1 MSLEKK
7 LTSLSIF
14 FPCYNEAKNIPE
26 LVAQANKVAAE
37 IAEKN
42 ELIVVDD
49 GSQDETVAVVKNLQ
63 QQYPQLRLVQHKK
76 NQGYGAALQTGFA
89 AAQYDWI
96 FFADGDQQFDLQELK
111 TFVPYV
117 DDYQVIIGYRRQR
130 AEGSL
135 RAFNARLFKLYIDL
149 LFRVH
154 VKDIDCAFKLFKAE
168 TIKSLELFSQGAF
181 ISSEFLYKLKK
192 KGVRFKQLPVHH
204 YPRQHGQPT
213 GANLK
218 VIIKG
223 VTDALRL
230 YLKMKLKLQGK

>member
-1 MSLEKK
+1 MSKNKK
-7 LTSLSIF
+7 LSSLSIF
-14 FPCYNEAKNIPE
+14 FPCFNEAKSIPI
-26 LVAQANKVAAE
+26 LIKQADAVANKLAKKYE
-37 IAEKN
+37 I
-42 ELIVVDD
+42 LVIDD
-49 GSQDETVAVVKNLQ
+49 GSQDDTVKVVNNLRSK
-63 QQYPQLRLVQHKK
+63 YANLKLVQHENNK
-76 NQGYGAALQTGFA
+76 GYGAALQSGFKA
-89 AAQYDWI
+89 SQYKWI
-96 FFADGDQQFDLQELK
+96 FFTDGDLQFDISELES
-111 TFVPYV
+111 FIPFV
-117 DDYQVIIGYRRQR
+117 DDYHVIIGYRRKR
-130 AEGSL
+130 AEGTI

-168 TIKSLELFSQGAF
+168 TIKSIELFSQGAF

-192 KGVRFKQLPVHH
+192 QGVEFKQLPVHH

-230 YLKMKLKLQGK
+230 YLKMKFKLQRR